1 MVFEMGGTRN
11 GNFLEMEQVSNW
23 SQSEIRANRKLEPV
37 GNWSQSETGASW
49 KWELFTQNGAVGM
62 WFTRMEQ
69 VGKGILHWIWG
80 KS

>member
-23 SQSEIRANRKLEPV
+23 SQSEIGANRKLEPV

-49 KWELFTQNGAVGM
+49 KWELFTLSKWSSRNVVHTDGAS
-62 WFTRMEQ
+62 WKRN
-69 VGKGILHWIWG
+69 
-80 KS
+80 S